1 LFSSLITL
9 IVTAIQLYRDYNR
22 DLLLI
27 DSQLKQIQDV
37 PIRIIAGSLWLLDAK
52 GMQVLVDGILQLPD
66 ILYLE
71 VSDGDRVW
79 ASAGVKPTKKM
90 ISRKY
95 ALTYQ
100 HLGPEQRIG
109 SMVAV
114 ATLERV
120 YQRLIDKTVD
130 ILISNAI
137 LTFLVAGFML
147 LVFYYLVTRHLI
159 DIASFIR
166 GQSLEQEGEP
176 LRLDRKL
183 RNKNKSDELELVVDE
198 LNLMRDSLQQTFST
212 LRASIWQSL
221 FTETGL
227 TGLFCLTRKHQVGI
241 GSGKLRQSIEI
252 KWGQYQP
259 VTRDL
264 TARSGR
270 ESR

>member
-1 LFSSLITL
+1 
-9 IVTAIQLYRDYNR
+9 
-22 DLLLI
+22 
-27 DSQLKQIQDV
+27 
-37 PIRIIAGSLWLLDAK
+37 
-52 GMQVLVDGILQLPD
+52 
-66 ILYLE
+66 
-71 VSDGDRVW
+71 
-79 ASAGVKPTKKM
+79 
-90 ISRKY
+90 
-95 ALTYQ
+95 
-100 HLGPEQRIG
+100 
-109 SMVAV
+109 MVAV

-198 LNLMRDSLQQTFST
+198 LNLVRDSLQQTFST

-227 TGLFCLTRKHQVGI
+227 TGLFCLTRKNQVGI
-241 GSGKLRQSIEI
+241 ESGKLRQSIEI
-252 KWGQYQP
+252 K
-259 VTRDL
+259 
-264 TARSGR
+264 
-270 ESR
+270 